1 MTLRSKLALFITLL
15 TLSIAAFAMEPFIIK
30 DIKIEGLQRTEPG
43 TVFNYLPVQVG
54 DTMTE
59 DKASEAI
66 KSLYRTGSFRD
77 VRVESD
83 QNILLIT
90 VQERPSIA
98 DIQFS
103 GNKAFQ
109 SDKLKEGMK
118 GIGLAE
124 GQIYDKSK
132 LEFAEQEI
140 KKQYLAQGK
149 YTATVKTSASPLE
162 RNRVAIRFDIEEGI
176 VSRIKE
182 INVVGNQL
190 YSESDITSQFQL
202 RTTNWLS
209 WWYKDDQYSKQ
220 KLTADLETLKSFYM
234 NRGYLEFSVDST
246 QVSITPD
253 KDDVYITINIS
264 EGPKYKVSDVKL
276 AGDLQQVPES
286 ELQSLIKIKKDD
298 IFNREKITESTKDM
312 NARLGNDGFAFSN
325 VNAIPEINKE
335 EHTASFTFFVDPGR
349 KVYVRRIDIEGNQRT
364 RDDVIR
370 REFRQ
375 VESGWYA
382 ADKVARSKVRLN
394 RTQFFSD
401 VNIET
406 PAVPGSTD
414 QVDLKVKVT
423 ERNTGSIMFGAG
435 LSSYEGLVGSF
446 NVTQAN
452 FLGTGDRVSAQ
463 VNTGKINQTYSLSVT
478 KPFYTPE
485 GISLGYDIYRRDVN
499 TSSLNLVTYNTSSF
513 GAGIRFTVPLSE
525 KNSISYG
532 LTLDNTEVSN
542 LALDKSPTRFIN
554 YCSSVTNT
562 ANSTGCTMNSLTANI
577 GWAIDSRDDVLFP
590 RKGELRRA
598 NAEVS
603 TPGLD
608 IQIYKI
614 TLQETWYKDL
624 SKDLTIMLNGQ
635 LGYADSYGGKEFP
648 FFKNFY
654 VGGVNTVR
662 GYRQGS
668 VGPVCLQGDASCGIR
683 TSTTNMFLG
692 GNKQII
698 ANAELFMP
706 VPFIK
711 NNNNQFRLS
720 AFVDAGNV
728 YGHDESINL
737 STIRYS
743 AGMGVLWVSP
753 FGPLKLVY
761 AVPFNNQSTDRTESF
776 QFQMGQQF

>member
-1 MTLRSKLALFITLL
+1 MTLRSKLALFISLL
-15 TLSIAAFAMEPFIIK
+15 LLSIAAFAMEPFVIK

-59 DKASEAI
+59 DKSSEAI
-66 KSLYRTGSFRD
+66 KSLYRTGFFKD
-77 VRVESD
+77 VRIEAD

-190 YSESDITSQFQL
+190 YSQKDITSQFQL
-202 RTTNWLS
+202 QTTNWLS

-234 NRGYLEFSVDST
+234 NRGYLEFSIDST

-286 ELQSLIKIKKDD
+286 ELQNLIKIKKDD
-298 IFNREKITESTKDM
+298 IFNREKVTESTKGM

-382 ADKVARSKVRLN
+382 ADKIDRSKVRLT

-435 LSSYEGLVGSF
+435 LSSSEGIIGSF

-452 FLGTGDRVSAQ
+452 FLGTGDRVAAQ
-463 VNTGKINQTYSLSVT
+463 VNTGRVNKTYSLSVT

-485 GISLGYDIYRRDVN
+485 GISLSYDIYRRDVN
-499 TSSLNLVTYNTSSF
+499 TSSLNVVTYNTSSY

-525 KNSISYG
+525 KNAISYG
-532 LTLDNTEVSN
+532 LTLDSTEVSN
-542 LALDKSPTRFIN
+542 LVVGTSPTRYIQ
-554 YCSSVTNT
+554 YCSDVTG
-562 ANSTGCTMNSLTANI
+562 ASNSTGCSMTSLVASL
-577 GWAIDSRDDVLFP
+577 GWSKDSRDNILMP
-590 RKGELRRA
+590 KNGEFSR
-598 NAEVS
+598 VS
-603 TPGLD
+603 GEISAPGLD
-608 IQIYKI
+608 IQMYKL
-614 TLQETWYKDL
+614 TLQETWYKGL
-624 SKDLTIMLNGQ
+624 NKNFTVMLNGQ
-635 LGYADSYGGKEFP
+635 FGYANSYGGKEFP

-662 GYRQGS
+662 GYRQGALGAYQTGTGS
-668 VGPVCLQGDASCGIR
+668 NDNI
-683 TSTTNMFLG
+683 FLG

-706 VPFIK
+706 VPFLK
-711 NNNNQFRLS
+711 NNDQFRLS

-737 STIRYS
+737 SDLRYS
-743 AGMGVLWVSP
+743 AGMGLMWVSP

-761 AVPFNNQSTDRTESF
+761 AKPFNNQITDKTESI

>member
-1 MTLRSKLALFITLL
+1 MTLRSKLALFISLL
-15 TLSIAAFAMEPFIIK
+15 LLSIAAFAMDPFVIK

-59 DKASEAI
+59 DKSSEAI
-66 KSLYRTGSFRD
+66 KSLYRTGFFKD
-77 VRVESD
+77 VRIEAD
-83 QNILLIT
+83 QDILLIT

-190 YSESDITSQFQL
+190 YTKSDVTSEFEL
-202 RTTNWLS
+202 KTTNWLS

-220 KLTADLETLKSFYM
+220 KLTSDLEKLKSFYM

-253 KDDVYITINIS
+253 KEDVYITINIS

-276 AGDLQQVPES
+276 AGDLQQVPEG
-286 ELQSLIKIKKDD
+286 ELQNLIKIKKDD
-298 IFNREKITESTKDM
+298 IFNREKVTESTKGM

-349 KVYVRRIDIEGNQRT
+349 KVYVRRIDIEGNERT

-382 ADKVARSKVRLN
+382 ADKIDRSKVRLN

-406 PAVPGSTD
+406 PAVPGTTD

-423 ERNTGSIMFGAG
+423 EKNTGSIMFGAG
-435 LSSYEGLVGSF
+435 LSSSEGLVGSF

-463 VNTGKINQTYSLSVT
+463 INTGSVNKTYALSVT
-478 KPFYTPE
+478 KPFYTAE
-485 GISLGYDIYRRDVN
+485 GISLGYDVYRRDVN
-499 TSSLNLVTYNTSSF
+499 TSSLNVVTYNTSSY
-513 GAGIRFTVPLSE
+513 GAGIKFGVPLSE
-525 KNSISYG
+525 KNAISYG
-532 LTLDNTEVSN
+532 LTLDNTEVS
-542 LALDKSPTRFIN
+542 ALSADSPVRYQQ
-554 YCSSVTNT
+554 YCQKVSGS
-562 ANSTGCTMNSLTANI
+562 STGCTMNSLTASL
-577 GWAIDSRDDVLFP
+577 GWSNDSRDDILFP
-590 RKGELRRA
+590 KKGELRRVSG
-598 NAEVS
+598 EIS

-608 IQIYKI
+608 LQIYKLN
-614 TLQETWYKDL
+614 LQETWYKDL
-624 SKDLTIMLNGQ
+624 TKDLTVMLNGQ
-635 LGYADSYGGKEFP
+635 FGYANSYGGKEFP
-648 FFKNFY
+648 FYKNFY

-662 GYRQGS
+662 GYAQGS
-668 VGPVCLQGDASCGIR
+668 IGPVCLVGDTSCGSN
-683 TSTTNMFLG
+683 TSTSNMFLG
-692 GNKQII
+692 GNKQIV

-706 VPFIK
+706 VPFVK
-711 NNNNQFRLS
+711 NNNQFRLS
-720 AFVDAGNV
+720 AFIDAGNV
-728 YGHDESINL
+728 YSSDQSVVLGDL
-737 STIRYS
+737 RYS

-761 AVPFNNQSTDRTESF
+761 AKPFNNQSTDKTESI

>member
-1 MTLRSKLALFITLL
+1 MTLRSKLALFISLL
-15 TLSIAAFAMEPFIIK
+15 LLSIAAFAMEPFVIK

-59 DKASEAI
+59 DKSSEAI
-66 KSLYRTGSFRD
+66 KSLYRTGFFKD
-77 VRVESD
+77 VRIEAD

-90 VQERPSIA
+90 VQERPWIA

-118 GIGLAE
+118 GIGLTE

-190 YSESDITSQFQL
+190 YSQKDITSQFQL
-202 RTTNWLS
+202 QTTNWLS

-234 NRGYLEFSVDST
+234 NRGYLEFSIDST

-286 ELQSLIKIKKDD
+286 ELQNLIKIKKDD
-298 IFNREKITESTKDM
+298 IFNREKVTESTKGM

-382 ADKVARSKVRLN
+382 ADKIDRSKVRLT

-435 LSSYEGLVGSF
+435 LSSSEGIIGSF

-452 FLGTGDRVSAQ
+452 FLGTGDRVAAQ
-463 VNTGKINQTYSLSVT
+463 VNTGRVNKTYSLSVT

-485 GISLGYDIYRRDVN
+485 GISLSYDIYRRDVN
-499 TSSLNLVTYNTSSF
+499 TSSLNVVTYNTSSY

-525 KNSISYG
+525 KNAISYG
-532 LTLDNTEVSN
+532 LTLDSTEVSN
-542 LALDKSPTRFIN
+542 LVVGTSPTRYIQ
-554 YCSSVTNT
+554 YCSDVTG
-562 ANSTGCTMNSLTANI
+562 ASNSTGCSMTSLVASL
-577 GWAIDSRDDVLFP
+577 GWSKDSRDNILMP
-590 RKGELRRA
+590 KNGEFSR
-598 NAEVS
+598 VS
-603 TPGLD
+603 GEISAPGLD
-608 IQIYKI
+608 IQMYKL
-614 TLQETWYKDL
+614 TLQETWYKGL
-624 SKDLTIMLNGQ
+624 NKNFTVMLNGQ
-635 LGYADSYGGKEFP
+635 FGYANSYGGKEFP

-662 GYRQGS
+662 GYRQGALGAYQTGTGS
-668 VGPVCLQGDASCGIR
+668 NDNI
-683 TSTTNMFLG
+683 FLG

-706 VPFIK
+706 VPFLK
-711 NNNNQFRLS
+711 NNDQFRLS

-737 STIRYS
+737 SDLRYS
-743 AGMGVLWVSP
+743 AGMGLMWVSP

-761 AVPFNNQSTDRTESF
+761 AKPFNNQITDKTESI

>member
-1 MTLRSKLALFITLL
+1 
-15 TLSIAAFAMEPFIIK
+15 
-30 DIKIEGLQRTEPG
+30 
-43 TVFNYLPVQVG
+43 
-54 DTMTE
+54 
-59 DKASEAI
+59 
-66 KSLYRTGSFRD
+66 
-77 VRVESD
+77 
-83 QNILLIT
+83 
-90 VQERPSIA
+90 
-98 DIQFS
+98 
-103 GNKAFQ
+103 
-109 SDKLKEGMK
+109 
-118 GIGLAE
+118 
-124 GQIYDKSK
+124 
-132 LEFAEQEI
+132 
-140 KKQYLAQGK
+140 
-149 YTATVKTSASPLE
+149 
-162 RNRVAIRFDIEEGI
+162 
-176 VSRIKE
+176 
-182 INVVGNQL
+182 
-190 YSESDITSQFQL
+190 
-202 RTTNWLS
+202 
-209 WWYKDDQYSKQ
+209 
-220 KLTADLETLKSFYM
+220 M
-234 NRGYLEFSVDST
+234 NRGYLEFSIDST

-298 IFNREKITESTKDM
+298 IFNREKVTESTKGM

-382 ADKVARSKVRLN
+382 ADKIDRSKVRLT

-435 LSSYEGLVGSF
+435 LSSSEGIIGSF

-452 FLGTGDRVSAQ
+452 FLGTGDRVAAQ
-463 VNTGKINQTYSLSVT
+463 VNTGRVNKTYSLSVT

-485 GISLGYDIYRRDVN
+485 GISLSYDIYRRDVN
-499 TSSLNLVTYNTSSF
+499 TSSLNVVTYNTSSY

-525 KNSISYG
+525 KNAISYG
-532 LTLDNTEVSN
+532 LTLDSTEVSN
-542 LALDKSPTRFIN
+542 LVVGTSPTRYIQ
-554 YCSSVTNT
+554 YCSDVTG
-562 ANSTGCTMNSLTANI
+562 ASNSTGCSMTSLVASL
-577 GWAIDSRDDVLFP
+577 GWSKDSRDNILMP
-590 RKGELRRA
+590 KNGEFSR
-598 NAEVS
+598 VS
-603 TPGLD
+603 GEISAPGLD
-608 IQIYKI
+608 IQMYKL
-614 TLQETWYKDL
+614 TLQETWYKGL
-624 SKDLTIMLNGQ
+624 NKNFTVMLNGQ
-635 LGYADSYGGKEFP
+635 FGYANSYGGKEFP

-662 GYRQGS
+662 GYRQGALGAYQTGTGS
-668 VGPVCLQGDASCGIR
+668 NDNI
-683 TSTTNMFLG
+683 FLG

-706 VPFIK
+706 VPFLK
-711 NNNNQFRLS
+711 NNDQFRLS

-737 STIRYS
+737 SDLRYS
-743 AGMGVLWVSP
+743 AGMGLMWVSP

-761 AVPFNNQSTDRTESF
+761 AKPFNNQITDKTESI

>member
-1 MTLRSKLALFITLL
+1 MTLRSKLALFISLL
-15 TLSIAAFAMEPFIIK
+15 LLSIAAFAMDPFVIK

-59 DKASEAI
+59 DKSSEAI
-66 KSLYRTGSFRD
+66 KSLYRTGFFKD
-77 VRVESD
+77 VRIEAD
-83 QNILLIT
+83 QDILLIT

-190 YSESDITSQFQL
+190 YTKSDVTSEFEL
-202 RTTNWLS
+202 KTTNWLS

-220 KLTADLETLKSFYM
+220 KLTSDLEKLKSFYM

-253 KDDVYITINIS
+253 KEDVYITINIS

-276 AGDLQQVPES
+276 AGDLQQTPEG
-286 ELQSLIKIKKDD
+286 ELQNLIKIKKDD
-298 IFNREKITESTKDM
+298 IFNREKITESTKGM

-349 KVYVRRIDIEGNQRT
+349 KVYVRRIDIEGNERT

-382 ADKVARSKVRLN
+382 ADKIDRSKVRLN

-406 PAVPGSTD
+406 PAVPGTTD

-423 ERNTGSIMFGAG
+423 EKNTGSIMFGAG
-435 LSSYEGLVGSF
+435 LSSSEGLVGSF

-463 VNTGKINQTYSLSVT
+463 INTGSVNKTYALSVT
-478 KPFYTPE
+478 KPFYTAE
-485 GISLGYDIYRRDVN
+485 GISLGYDVYRRDVN
-499 TSSLNLVTYNTSSF
+499 TSSLNVVTYNTSSY
-513 GAGIRFTVPLSE
+513 GAGIKFGVPLSE
-525 KNSISYG
+525 KNAISYG
-532 LTLDNTEVSN
+532 LTLDNTEVS
-542 LALDKSPTRFIN
+542 ALTVNSPVRYQQ
-554 YCSSVTNT
+554 YCQKVSGS
-562 ANSTGCTMNSLTANI
+562 STGCTMNSLTASL
-577 GWAIDSRDDVLFP
+577 GWSVDSRDDILFP
-590 RKGELRRA
+590 KKGELRR
-598 NAEVS
+598 VS
-603 TPGLD
+603 GEIATPGLD
-608 IQIYKI
+608 LQIYKL
-614 TLQETWYKDL
+614 TLQETWYKDVT
-624 SKDLTIMLNGQ
+624 KDLTVMLNGQ
-635 LGYADSYGGKEFP
+635 FGYANSYGGKEFP
-648 FFKNFY
+648 FYKNFY

-662 GYRQGS
+662 GYAQGS
-668 VGPVCLQGDASCGIR
+668 IGPVCLVGDTSCGSN
-683 TSTTNMFLG
+683 TSTSNMFMG

-698 ANAELFMP
+698 MNAELFMP

-711 NNNNQFRLS
+711 NNNQFRLS
-720 AFVDAGNV
+720 AFIDAGNV
-728 YGHDESINL
+728 YSMDQSVVIGDL
-737 STIRYS
+737 RYS

-761 AVPFNNQSTDRTESF
+761 AKPFNNQSTDKTESI

>member
-1 MTLRSKLALFITLL
+1 MTLRSKLALFISLL
-15 TLSIAAFAMEPFIIK
+15 LLSIAAFAMEPFVIK

-59 DKASEAI
+59 DKSSEAI
-66 KSLYRTGSFRD
+66 KSLYRTGFFKD
-77 VRVESD
+77 VRIEAD
-83 QNILLIT
+83 QDILLIT

-118 GIGLAE
+118 AIGLAE

-190 YSESDITSQFQL
+190 YTKSDVTSEFEL
-202 RTTNWLS
+202 KTTNWLS

-220 KLTADLETLKSFYM
+220 KLTSDLEKLKSFYM
-234 NRGYLEFSVDST
+234 NRGYLEFSIDST

-253 KDDVYITINIS
+253 KEDVYITINIS

-276 AGDLQQVPES
+276 AGDLQQVPEG
-286 ELQSLIKIKKDD
+286 ELQNLIKIKKDD
-298 IFNREKITESTKDM
+298 IFNREKITESTKGM

-349 KVYVRRIDIEGNQRT
+349 KVYVRRIDIEGNERT

-382 ADKVARSKVRLN
+382 ADKIDRSKVRLN

-414 QVDLKVKVT
+414 QVDLKVKVK

-435 LSSYEGLVGSF
+435 LSSSEGIVGSF

-463 VNTGKINQTYSLSVT
+463 VNTGSVNKTYSLSVT

-485 GISLGYDIYRRDVN
+485 GISLGYDVYRRDVN
-499 TSSLNLVTYNTSSF
+499 TSSLNVVTYNTSSY
-513 GAGIRFTVPLSE
+513 GAGIRFGVPLSE
-525 KNSISYG
+525 KNAISYG
-532 LTLDNTEVSN
+532 LTLDNTEVS
-542 LALDKSPTRFIN
+542 ALSADSPVRYQQ
-554 YCSSVTNT
+554 YCQKVSGSS
-562 ANSTGCTMNSLTANI
+562 SGCTMNSLTASL
-577 GWAIDSRDDVLFP
+577 GWSIDSRDDILFP
-590 RKGELRRA
+590 KKGELRR
-598 NAEVS
+598 VS
-603 TPGLD
+603 GEIATPGLD
-608 IQIYKI
+608 LQIYKL
-614 TLQETWYKDL
+614 TLQETWYKDVT
-624 SKDLTIMLNGQ
+624 KDLTVMLNGQ
-635 LGYADSYGGKEFP
+635 FGYANSYGGKEFP
-648 FFKNFY
+648 FYKNFY

-662 GYRQGS
+662 GYAQGS
-668 VGPVCLQGDASCGIR
+668 IGPVCLVGDTSCGSN
-683 TSTTNMFLG
+683 TSTSNMFMG
-692 GNKQII
+692 GNKQIVM
-698 ANAELFMP
+698 NAELFMP

-711 NNNNQFRLS
+711 NNNQFRLS
-720 AFVDAGNV
+720 AFIDAGNV
-728 YGHDESINL
+728 YSMDQSVTLGDL
-737 STIRYS
+737 RYS

-761 AVPFNNQSTDRTESF
+761 AKPFNNQSTDKTESI

>member
-1 MTLRSKLALFITLL
+1 MILRSKVALFISLL
-15 TLSIAAFAMEPFIIK
+15 ILSVAAFAMEPFVIK

-59 DKASEAI
+59 DKSSEAI
-66 KSLYRTGSFRD
+66 KSLYRTGFFKD
-77 VRVESD
+77 VRIEAD

-190 YSESDITSQFQL
+190 YNKSDITSEFEL
-202 RTTNWLS
+202 KTTNWLS

-220 KLTADLETLKSFYM
+220 KLTSDLEKLKSFYM
-234 NRGYLEFSVDST
+234 NRGYLEFSIDST

-253 KDDVYITINIS
+253 KEDVYITINIS

-286 ELQSLIKIKKDD
+286 ELQNLIKIKKDD
-298 IFNREKITESTKDM
+298 IFNREKITESTKAM
-312 NARLGNDGFAFSN
+312 NGRLGNDGCAFSN

-349 KVYVRRIDIEGNQRT
+349 KVYVRRIDIEGNERT

-382 ADKVARSKVRLN
+382 ADKIDRSKVRLN

-435 LSSYEGLVGSF
+435 LSSSEGLVGSF

-463 VNTGKINQTYSLSVT
+463 INTGSVNKTYALSVT
-478 KPFYTPE
+478 QPFYTPE
-485 GISLGYDIYRRDVN
+485 GISRSYDLYRRDVN
-499 TSSLNLVTYNTSSF
+499 TSSLNVVSYNTSSY
-513 GAGIRFTVPLSE
+513 GAGIRFGVPLSE
-525 KNSISYG
+525 KNAISYG
-532 LTLDNTEVSN
+532 LTLDSTEVS
-542 LALDKSPTRFIN
+542 ALVVGTSPQRYID
-554 YCSSVTNT
+554 YCSKVKNETN
-562 ANSTGCTMNSLTANI
+562 ATGCSMNSITASI
-577 GWAIDSRDDVLFP
+577 GWSNDTRDDILFP
-590 RKGELRRA
+590 KKGEFRRA
-598 NAEVS
+598 NAEIT

-608 IQIYKI
+608 MQMYKV
-614 TLQETWYKDL
+614 TLQETWYKDVT
-624 SKDLTIMLNGQ
+624 KDLTFMLNGQ
-635 LGYADSYGGKEFP
+635 FGYANSYGGKEFP

-662 GYRQGS
+662 GYSQGAI
-668 VGPVCLQGDASCGIR
+668 GPYQLDAASSNNI
-683 TSTTNMFLG
+683 FLG

-698 ANAELFMP
+698 GNAELFMP
-706 VPFIK
+706 VPFLK
-711 NNNNQFRLS
+711 NNNQFRLS
-720 AFVDAGNV
+720 AFIDAGNV
-728 YGHDESINL
+728 WGSDQGISMGDL
-737 STIRYS
+737 RYS

-761 AVPFNNQSTDRTESF
+761 AKPFNNQSTDKTESI

>member
-1 MTLRSKLALFITLL
+1 MTLRSKLALFISLL
-15 TLSIAAFAMEPFIIK
+15 LLSIAAFAMETFVIK

-59 DKASEAI
+59 DKSSEDI
-66 KSLYRTGSFRD
+66 KSLYRTGFFKD
-77 VRVESD
+77 VRIEAD

-90 VQERPSIA
+90 VQERPSIT

-190 YSESDITSQFQL
+190 YSKSDITSQFQL
-202 RTTNWLS
+202 QRTNWLS
-209 WWYKDDQYSKQ
+209 WWFKDDQYSKQ

-276 AGDLQQVPES
+276 AGDLQQVPEG

-298 IFNREKITESTKDM
+298 IFNREKISESTKGM

-325 VNAIPEINKE
+325 VNAIPDINKE

-364 RDDVIR
+364 RDEVIR

-382 ADKVARSKVRLN
+382 ADKIERSKERLK

-401 VNIET
+401 TNIET
-406 PAVPGSTD
+406 PAVPGTTD

-423 ERNTGSIMFGAG
+423 ERNTGSVMIGAG
-435 LSSYEGLVGSF
+435 LSSQEGVIGSF

-463 VNTGKINQTYSLSVT
+463 INTGRINRTYALSMT
-478 KPFYTPE
+478 QPFFTPE
-485 GISLGYDIYRRDVN
+485 GVALSYDLYRRDQN
-499 TSSLNLVTYNTSSF
+499 ASKITFATYDTSSM
-513 GAGIRFTVPLSE
+513 GAGFRFSVPFTE
-525 KNSISYG
+525 KNAFSYG
-532 LTLDNTEVSN
+532 LTYDNTEVENLTSN
-542 LALDKSPTRFIN
+542 LSPIRYIN
-554 YCSSVTNT
+554 YCNAVKGVSNAS
-562 ANSTGCTMNSLTANI
+562 GCSMNSLIASV
-577 GWAIDSRDDVLFP
+577 GWVEDGRDDILFP
-590 RKGELRRA
+590 KKGGLRRVG
-598 NAEVS
+598 AEVA

-608 IQIYKI
+608 VQMYKLTFQESLYKQI
-614 TLQETWYKDL
+614 TN
-624 SKDLTIMLNGQ
+624 DLTLMVNGQ
-635 LGYADSYGGKEFP
+635 IGYANSYGGKEFP
-648 FFKNFY
+648 FYKNFY
-654 VGGVNTVR
+654 LGGVNSLR
-662 GYRQGS
+662 GYRLSS
-668 VGPVCLQGDASCGIR
+668 VGPVCRAGDTTCGTASQTR
-683 TSTTNMFLG
+683 DMFLG
-692 GNKQII
+692 GTKQLVGNI
-698 ANAELFMP
+698 ELFMP
-706 VPFIK
+706 VPFLK
-711 NNNNQFRLS
+711 NNNQFRLS
-720 AFVDAGNV
+720 AFIDAGNV
-728 YGHDESINL
+728 YEESESIRL
-737 STIRYS
+737 SSLRYS
-743 AGMGVLWVSP
+743 AGLGLMWISP
-753 FGPLKLVY
+753 FGPLKIVV
-761 AVPFNNQSTDRTESF
+761 AQPFNEKSTDRTEVF

>member
-1 MTLRSKLALFITLL
+1 MTLRSKLALFISLL
-15 TLSIAAFAMEPFIIK
+15 LLSIAAFAMDSFIIK

-59 DKASEAI
+59 DKSSEAI
-66 KSLYRTGSFRD
+66 KSLYRTGFFKD
-77 VRVESD
+77 VRIEAD
-83 QNILLIT
+83 QDILLIT

-190 YSESDITSQFQL
+190 YTKSDVTSEFEL
-202 RTTNWLS
+202 KTTNWLS

-220 KLTADLETLKSFYM
+220 KLTSDLEKLKSFYM
-234 NRGYLEFSVDST
+234 NRGYLEFSIDST

-253 KDDVYITINIS
+253 KEDVYITINIS

-276 AGDLQQVPES
+276 AGDLQQVPEG
-286 ELQSLIKIKKDD
+286 ELQNLIKIKKDD
-298 IFNREKITESTKDM
+298 IFNREKITESTKGM

-349 KVYVRRIDIEGNQRT
+349 KVYVRRIDIEGNERT

-382 ADKVARSKVRLN
+382 ADKIDRSKVRLN

-414 QVDLKVKVT
+414 QVDLKVKVK

-435 LSSYEGLVGSF
+435 LSSSEGIVGSF

-463 VNTGKINQTYSLSVT
+463 VNTGSVNKTYSLSVT

-485 GISLGYDIYRRDVN
+485 GISLGYDVYRRDVN
-499 TSSLNLVTYNTSSF
+499 TSSLNVVTYNTSSY
-513 GAGIRFTVPLSE
+513 GAGIRFGVPLSE
-525 KNSISYG
+525 KNAISYG
-532 LTLDNTEVSN
+532 LTLDNTEVS
-542 LALDKSPTRFIN
+542 ALSADSPVRYQQ
-554 YCSSVTNT
+554 YCQKVSGSS
-562 ANSTGCTMNSLTANI
+562 SGCTMNSLTASL
-577 GWAIDSRDDVLFP
+577 GWSIDSRDDILFP
-590 RKGELRRA
+590 KKGELRR
-598 NAEVS
+598 VS
-603 TPGLD
+603 GEIATPGLD
-608 IQIYKI
+608 LQIYKL
-614 TLQETWYKDL
+614 TLQETWYKDVT
-624 SKDLTIMLNGQ
+624 KDLTVMLNGQ
-635 LGYADSYGGKEFP
+635 FGYANSYGGKEFP
-648 FFKNFY
+648 FYKNFY

-662 GYRQGS
+662 GYAQGS
-668 VGPVCLQGDASCGIR
+668 IGPVCLVGDTSCGSN
-683 TSTTNMFLG
+683 TSTSNMFMG
-692 GNKQII
+692 GNKQIVM
-698 ANAELFMP
+698 NAELFMP

-711 NNNNQFRLS
+711 NNNQFRLS
-720 AFVDAGNV
+720 AFIDAGNV
-728 YGHDESINL
+728 YSMDQSVTLGDL
-737 STIRYS
+737 RYS

-761 AVPFNNQSTDRTESF
+761 AKPFNNQSTDKTESI

>member
-1 MTLRSKLALFITLL
+1 MTFRSKLALFISLL
-15 TLSIAAFAMEPFIIK
+15 VLSIAAFAMEPFVIK

-59 DKASEAI
+59 DKSSEAI
-66 KSLYRTGSFRD
+66 KSLYRTGFFKD
-77 VRVESD
+77 VRIESD
-83 QNILLIT
+83 QNILIIT

-118 GIGLAE
+118 AIGLAE

-176 VSRIKE
+176 VTRIKE
-182 INVVGNQL
+182 INVVGNKI
-190 YSESDITSQFQL
+190 YNKSDITSQFQL
-202 RTTNWLS
+202 QTTNWLS

-276 AGDLQQVPES
+276 AGDLQQVPEN
-286 ELQSLIKIKKDD
+286 ELQKLIKIKKDD
-298 IFNREKITESTKDM
+298 IFNREKITESTKGM

-325 VNAIPEINKE
+325 VNAIPDINKE

-364 RDDVIR
+364 RDEVIR

-382 ADKVARSKVRLN
+382 ADKIERSKERLK

-401 VNIET
+401 TNIET
-406 PAVPGSTD
+406 PAVPGTTD

-423 ERNTGSIMFGAG
+423 EKNTGSIMFGAG
-435 LSSYEGLVGSF
+435 LSSQEGVIGSF

-463 VNTGKINQTYSLSVT
+463 ISTGRINRTYALSMT
-478 KPFYTPE
+478 QPFFTPE
-485 GISLGYDIYRRDVN
+485 GVALSYDLYRRDSN
-499 TSSLNLVTYNTSSF
+499 ASKITFATYDTSSM
-513 GAGIRFTVPLSE
+513 GAGFRFSVPFTE
-525 KNSISYG
+525 KNAFSYG
-532 LTLDNTEVSN
+532 LTYDNTEVEN
-542 LALDKSPTRFIN
+542 LTSDLSPIRYIN
-554 YCSSVTNT
+554 YCNKVKGVSNAS
-562 ANSTGCTMNSLTANI
+562 GCSMNSLIASV
-577 GWAIDSRDDVLFP
+577 GWVEDGRDDILFP
-590 RKGELRRA
+590 KKGGLRRV
-598 NAEVS
+598 NAEVA

-608 IQIYKI
+608 IQMYKLTFQESLYKQI
-614 TLQETWYKDL
+614 TN
-624 SKDLTIMLNGQ
+624 DLTLMVNGQ
-635 LGYADSYGGKEFP
+635 VGYANSYGGKEFP
-648 FFKNFY
+648 FYKNFY
-654 VGGVNTVR
+654 LGGVNSLR
-662 GYRQGS
+662 GYRLSS
-668 VGPVCLQGDASCGIR
+668 VGPVCLAGDTTCGTASQTR
-683 TSTTNMFLG
+683 DMFLG
-692 GNKQII
+692 GTKQLVGNI
-698 ANAELFMP
+698 ELFMP
-706 VPFIK
+706 VPFLK
-711 NNNNQFRLS
+711 NNNQFRLS
-720 AFVDAGNV
+720 AFIDAGNV
-728 YGHDESINL
+728 YEESESIRL
-737 STIRYS
+737 SSLRYS
-743 AGMGVLWVSP
+743 AGLGLMWISP
-753 FGPLKLVY
+753 FGPLKILV
-761 AVPFNNQSTDRTESF
+761 AQPFNEKSTDRTEVF

>member
-1 MTLRSKLALFITLL
+1 MTFKSKLALFISLL
-15 TLSIAAFAMEPFIIK
+15 ILSLAAFATEPFVIK

-43 TVFNYLPVQVG
+43 TIFNYLPVQVG

-59 DKASEAI
+59 DKSSEAI
-66 KSLYRTGSFRD
+66 KALYRAGFFKD
-77 VRVESD
+77 VRIEAD
-83 QNILLIT
+83 QNILIIT

-149 YTATVKTSASPLE
+149 YTATVKTSTSPLE

-182 INVVGNQL
+182 INIVGNQL
-190 YSESDITSQFQL
+190 FSKSDITSQFQL
-202 RTTNWLS
+202 KTTNWLS

-220 KLTADLETLKSFYM
+220 NLTADLETLKSFYM
-234 NRGYLEFSVDST
+234 NRGYLEFSIDST

-253 KDDVYITINIS
+253 KEDVYITINIS
-264 EGPKYKVSDVKL
+264 EGSKYTISEVKL
-276 AGDLQQVPES
+276 AGDLQQIPES
-286 ELQSLIKIKKDD
+286 ELEPLIKIKKDE
-298 IFNREKITESTKDM
+298 IFNREKITQSTKAL

-325 VNAIPEINKE
+325 VNAIPDINKDL
-335 EHTASFTFFVDPGR
+335 HTAAFTFFVDAGR
-349 KVYVRRIDIEGNQRT
+349 KVYVRRIDIEGNTRT

-382 ADKVARSKVRLN
+382 ADKIERSKVRLN

-406 PAVPGSTD
+406 PAVSGATD

-423 ERNTGSIMFGAG
+423 ERNTGSVMFGAG
-435 LSSYEGLVGSF
+435 LSSSEGLVGSF

-463 VNTGKINQTYSLSVT
+463 VNTGSVNKTYALSVT
-478 KPFYTPE
+478 KPFFTPD
-485 GISLGYDIYRRDVN
+485 GTSFSYDIFRRDTN
-499 TSSLNLVTYNTSSF
+499 TSSLNVVSYDTSSY
-513 GAGIRFTVPLSE
+513 GAGIHFSVPLSE

-532 LTLDNTEVSN
+532 LTFDNTAISN
-542 LALDKSPTRFIN
+542 LASSSRF
-554 YCSSVTNT
+554 SSFCQ
-562 ANSTGCTMNSLTANI
+562 SISGDPTGCTVNSLTASV
-577 GWAIDSRDDVLFP
+577 GWSTDTRDDILFP
-590 RKGELRRA
+590 KKGELRRLS
-598 NAEVS
+598 AEIS

-608 IQIYKI
+608 IQTYKL
-614 TLQETWYKDL
+614 TFQETWFKDITNN
-624 SKDLTIMLNGQ
+624 LTLMLNGQ
-635 LGYADSYGGKEFP
+635 LGYTDSYGGKPFP
-648 FFKNFY
+648 FYKNFY
-654 VGGVNTVR
+654 VGGVNTIR
-662 GYRQGS
+662 GYAQGS
-668 VGPVCLQGDASCGIR
+668 VGPMDGVSFI
-683 TSTTNMFLG
+683 G

-698 ANAELFMP
+698 GNAELFMP

-711 NNNNQFRLS
+711 DNKQFRLS
-720 AFVDAGNV
+720 AFIDAGDV
-728 YGHDESINL
+728 YGQSESVDL
-737 STIRYS
+737 SKMRYS
-743 AGMGVLWVSP
+743 AGLGVMWISP

-761 AVPFNNQSTDRTESF
+761 AKPFNNEAADKTESI

>member
-1 MTLRSKLALFITLL
+1 MTLRSKLALFISLL
-15 TLSIAAFAMEPFIIK
+15 TLSIAAFAIEPFIIK

-66 KSLYRTGSFRD
+66 KSLYRTGFFKD

-118 GIGLAE
+118 GIGLVE

-182 INVVGNQL
+182 INVVGNQI
-190 YSESDITSQFQL
+190 YKTSDITAQFQL
-202 RTTNWLS
+202 QTTNWLS

-298 IFNREKITESTKDM
+298 IFNREKVTESTKGM

-382 ADKVARSKVRLN
+382 ADKIDRSKVRLT

-435 LSSYEGLVGSF
+435 LSSSEGIIGSF

-452 FLGTGDRVSAQ
+452 FLGTGDRVAAQ
-463 VNTGKINQTYSLSVT
+463 VNTGRVNKTYSLSVT

-485 GISLGYDIYRRDVN
+485 GISLSYDIYRRDVN
-499 TSSLNLVTYNTSSF
+499 TSSLNVVTYNTSSY

-525 KNSISYG
+525 KNAISYG
-532 LTLDNTEVSN
+532 LTLDSTEVSN
-542 LALDKSPTRFIN
+542 LVVGTSPTRYIQ
-554 YCSSVTNT
+554 YCSDVTGAT
-562 ANSTGCTMNSLTANI
+562 NSTGCSMTSLVASL
-577 GWAIDSRDDVLFP
+577 GWSRDSRDNILMP
-590 RKGELRRA
+590 KNGEFSR
-598 NAEVS
+598 VS
-603 TPGLD
+603 GEISAPGLD
-608 IQIYKI
+608 IQMYKL
-614 TLQETWYKDL
+614 TLQETWYKGL
-624 SKDLTIMLNGQ
+624 NKNFTVMLNGQ
-635 LGYADSYGGKEFP
+635 FGYANSYGGKEFP

-662 GYRQGS
+662 GYRQGALGAYQTGTGS
-668 VGPVCLQGDASCGIR
+668 NDNI
-683 TSTTNMFLG
+683 FLG

-706 VPFIK
+706 VPFLK
-711 NNNNQFRLS
+711 NNDQFRLS

-737 STIRYS
+737 SDLRYS
-743 AGMGVLWVSP
+743 AGMGLMWVSP

-761 AVPFNNQSTDRTESF
+761 AKPFNNQITDKTESI

>member
-1 MTLRSKLALFITLL
+1 MTFRSKLALFISLL
-15 TLSIAAFAMEPFIIK
+15 ILSVAAFAMEPFVIK

-59 DKASEAI
+59 DKSSEAI
-66 KSLYRTGSFRD
+66 KSLYRTGFFKD
-77 VRVESD
+77 VRIEAD
-83 QNILLIT
+83 QDILLIT

-118 GIGLAE
+118 GIGLVE

-190 YSESDITSQFQL
+190 YNKSDITSEFEL
-202 RTTNWLS
+202 KTTNWLS

-220 KLTADLETLKSFYM
+220 KLTSDLEKLKSFYM
-234 NRGYLEFSVDST
+234 NRGYLEFSIDST

-253 KDDVYITINIS
+253 KEDVYITINIS

-286 ELQSLIKIKKDD
+286 ELQNLIKIKKDD
-298 IFNREKITESTKDM
+298 IFNREKITESTKAM
-312 NARLGNDGFAFSN
+312 NGRLGNDGFAFSN

-349 KVYVRRIDIEGNQRT
+349 KVYVRRIDIEGNERT

-382 ADKVARSKVRLN
+382 ADKIDRSKVRLN

-414 QVDLKVKVT
+414 QVDLKVKVK

-435 LSSYEGLVGSF
+435 LSSSEGLVGSF

-463 VNTGKINQTYSLSVT
+463 INTGSVNKTYSLSVT
-478 KPFYTPE
+478 QPFYTPE
-485 GISLGYDIYRRDVN
+485 GISRSYDIYRRDVN
-499 TSSLNLVTYNTSSF
+499 TSSLNVVTYNTSSY
-513 GAGIRFTVPLSE
+513 GAGIRFGVPLSE
-525 KNSISYG
+525 KNAISYG
-532 LTLDNTEVSN
+532 LTIDNTEVSN
-542 LALDKSPTRFIN
+542 LVVGTSPSRYID
-554 YCSSVTNT
+554 YCSKVKGETN
-562 ANSTGCTMNSLTANI
+562 ATGCTMNSLTASI
-577 GWAIDSRDDVLFP
+577 GWSNDTRDDILFP
-590 RKGELRRA
+590 KKGEFRRA
-598 NAEVS
+598 NAEIS
-603 TPGLD
+603 SPGLD
-608 IQIYKI
+608 MQMYKI
-614 TLQETWYKDL
+614 TLQETWYKDIT
-624 SKDLTIMLNGQ
+624 KDLTFMLNGQ
-635 LGYADSYGGKEFP
+635 FGYANSYGGKEFP

-662 GYRQGS
+662 GYAQGAI
-668 VGPVCLQGDASCGIR
+668 GPYQ
-683 TSTTNMFLG
+683 TSGTTSNDNIFLG
-692 GNKQII
+692 GNKQVIG
-698 ANAELFMP
+698 NAELFMP
-706 VPFIK
+706 VPFLK
-711 NNNNQFRLS
+711 NNNQFRLS
-720 AFVDAGNV
+720 AFIDAGNV
-728 YGHDESINL
+728 YSSDQSISL
-737 STIRYS
+737 GDLRYS
-743 AGMGVLWVSP
+743 AGLGVLWVSP

-761 AVPFNNQSTDRTESF
+761 AKPFNEQTHDKTESI